1 MYNPATNQIK
11 ITDFGIARITDS
23 NRTKTGA
30 IYGTPSYMSPE
41 HLAGKALDGRTDLFS
56 LGVMLYQLLTGKLP
70 FEGESL
76 ATLMFKIANEPHLDM
91 LSIRTDVPPCLK
103 KRVDTALEKVPENRY
118 QSGAEFASAL
128 RDCGQA

>member
-1 MYNPATNQIK
+1 
-11 ITDFGIARITDS
+11 
-23 NRTKTGA
+23 
-30 IYGTPSYMSPE
+30 MSPE